1 MYTSLVSGETTYL
14 LQDLQSLRTTIA
26 DKAQMIDTL
35 SKKIASLPIDTETP
49 KAAALQNS
57 IRKATSIYIK
67 DYLLT
72 LPAPPTVQELE
83 RFKKNYLTKSVEDDL
98 TPAPRTSIKKVT
110 VTTGWSPANISND
123 NIVVEEDDPLLEQM
137 NIVRNYIDQAR
148 KAQRFEE
155 VASLQENLE
164 MLKKTYKEQQTKPST
179 DKWTLFV
186 PTGNI
191 SNIYNWIFYWL
202 IIASCKDGC
211 WFEIVDYTNM
221 LYLFLCLYQI
231 CIYILYVI
239 YIIFVGKKFCRI
251 LVVFSPNFILL

>member
-1 MYTSLVSGETTYL
+1 MYTSMVSSETTYL

-35 SKKIASLPIDTETP
+35 SKKIASLPVDPETP

-72 LPAPPTVQELE
+72 LPAPPTIQELE
-83 RFKKNYLTKSVEDDL
+83 KFKKNYLTKTVEDDIM
-98 TPAPRTSIKKVT
+98 PAPKTSIKKVT

-123 NIVVEEDDPLLEQM
+123 NIAVDEDDPLLEQM

-155 VASLQENLE
+155 VSSLQENLE
-164 MLKKTYKEQQTKPST
+164 MLKRMYKEQQTKPNT
-179 DKWTLFV
+179 DK
-186 PTGNI
+186 
-191 SNIYNWIFYWL
+191 
-202 IIASCKDGC
+202 
-211 WFEIVDYTNM
+211 
-221 LYLFLCLYQI
+221 
-231 CIYILYVI
+231 
-239 YIIFVGKKFCRI
+239 
-251 LVVFSPNFILL
+251 